1 MEASNSSSLSIGQR
15 ENARKKLVQRNPGVL
30 KVQDALEHIIVTGA
44 KVHRDSWRRNEFEQ
58 RERDRSLSLEAGA
71 ALECPPLDTV
81 AATDERR
88 RKRRRQLPTTVCHA
102 EDLRIYGTG
111 YKHRF
116 PTVIPTQSRPISS
129 SDQTKQPQRSDDS
142 EWNLEH
148 GDSIPPILF
157 RMARLS
163 QEYPSEEQL
172 KLRFNDGTK
181 ATFSKSLTSTDVTLD
196 EQDVPRALI
205 ERCWERAVHLASSA
219 MSVPV
224 AAATEATATTTTE
237 TSSVP
242 PTYHGSSS
250 SKHTSS
256 LVQQHFDSN
265 TPLRQESCREKCESL
280 GVDIE
285 SLRNATLST
294 EKSSAAAAPS
304 ETTCPRCT
312 RSFPTTDELLD
323 HFYGTTETIG
333 CCRALI
339 RPRHLDLIRTLLQ
352 NYAESQTDQ
361 LSSIILLS
369 QAEVETET
377 DLVTNKS
384 DDDRNDDSDTLS
396 DNNAKP
402 KAKAKDDTKRK
413 GLLQHLDWR
422 DVRRFLENAVDD
434 STRIIPIPEAS
445 SKHCRTDAMHPVQE
459 SMETTTSNDEAT
471 MSSPRLPLMLNPMV
485 LEAVSRRLIDRY
497 ADVPR

>member
-1 MEASNSSSLSIGQR
+1 M
-15 ENARKKLVQRNPGVL
+15 QRNPGVL

-44 KVHRDSWRRNEFEQ
+44 KVRRDSWQRNEFEQ
-58 RERDRSLSLEAGA
+58 RERNRKLSPAAVA
-71 ALECPPLDTV
+71 ALECPPLDV
-81 AATDERR
+81 AKDETR

-111 YKHRF
+111 FKSRF
-116 PTVIPTQSRPISS
+116 PSS
-129 SDQTKQPQRSDDS
+129 SDQTKQQQQRSDDS

-163 QEYPSEEQL
+163 QEYPSEEQIR
-172 KLRFNDGTK
+172 LRFNDDTK
-181 ATFSKSLTSTDVTLD
+181 ATYSKSLTSTDVTLD

-224 AAATEATATTTTE
+224 TAATETTATTAAA
-237 TSSVP
+237 SSVP
-242 PTYHGSSS
+242 PTFQRSSS
-250 SKHTSS
+250 SKQASS
-256 LVQQHFDSN
+256 LGQQHFDST

-280 GVDIE
+280 GVDID
-285 SLRNATLST
+285 SLRDATLST
-294 EKSSAAAAPS
+294 EASAVVAAS

-312 RSFPTTDELLD
+312 RSFATTDELLD

-339 RPRHLDLIRTLLQ
+339 RPRHLDLIRNLLQ

-369 QAEVETET
+369 QAET
-377 DLVTNKS
+377 DPATNKS
-384 DDDRNDDSDTLS
+384 DDHKNGDSDTPS
-396 DNNAKP
+396 DNIAKP
-402 KAKAKDDTKRK
+402 NAKDDTNRK

-422 DVRRFLENAVDD
+422 DVRRFVENAVDD
-434 STRIIPIPEAS
+434 STMIIPKTEAS
-445 SKHCRTDAMHPVQE
+445 SKHRRTDAMHPIQQ
-459 SMETTTSNDEAT
+459 SMETTTGNDEAAT
-471 MSSPRLPLMLNPMV
+471 SSPRLPLMLNPMI

>member
-1 MEASNSSSLSIGQR
+1 LGSSMESSNYLSSIGQR

-30 KVQDALEHIIVTGA
+30 KVQDAIEHIIVTGA
-44 KVHRDSWRRNEFEQ
+44 KVRRDNWRRHEFER
-58 RERDRSLSLEAGA
+58 REQNRSLAA
-71 ALECPPLDTV
+71 ALECPPLDVV
-81 AATDERR
+81 AMETKGEKR

-111 YKHRF
+111 YKNRF
-116 PTVIPTQSRPISS
+116 PTVIPTQSRSS
-129 SDQTKQPQRSDDS
+129 SSSEQTKQQHRSDDT

-172 KLRFNDGTK
+172 LRFNDKK

-205 ERCWERAVHLASSA
+205 ERCWERAVHLASNA
-219 MSVPV
+219 ISVPV
-224 AAATEATATTTTE
+224 TAATETTATTAR
-237 TSSVP
+237 SAP

-250 SKHTSS
+250 KQASS
-256 LVQQHFDSN
+256 LVHFDSN
-265 TPLRQESCREKCESL
+265 TPLSQESCREKCESL

-285 SLRNATLST
+285 SLRDATRTT
-294 EKSSAAAAPS
+294 EASAAVS

-312 RSFPTTDELLD
+312 RSFATTDELLN
-323 HFYGTTETIG
+323 HFYGNTETIG

-339 RPRHLDLIRTLLQ
+339 RPRHLDLIRNLLQ

-361 LSSIILLS
+361 LSSILLS
-369 QAEVETET
+369 QAEA
-377 DLVTNKS
+377 DPSKNKS
-384 DDDRNDDSDTLS
+384 DDHRNDDSDTPS
-396 DNNAKP
+396 DGNAKP
-402 KAKAKDDTKRK
+402 KAKDHTKRK

-422 DVRRFLENAVDD
+422 DVRRFLENAIDD
-434 STRIIPIPEAS
+434 STPIPTEVS
-445 SKHCRTDAMHPVQE
+445 TKHRRTDAMHPVQQ
-459 SMETTTSNDEAT
+459 SMHITSTRTTITGNDKDTTT
-471 MSSPRLPLMLNPMV
+471 SPRLPLMLNPMV
-485 LEAVSRRLIDRY
+485 LEAVGRRLIDRY